1 MWISNL
7 ARLLG
12 AVFAV
17 SLCLPVYAQTRR
29 LSQVTTREIQATA
42 YTQQWKKIL
51 FYAPT
56 WGRGEVSLVDDERFF
71 LHEDGA
77 KNPEEE
83 LEQTLMAF
91 SEGTPAE
98 RQEALC
104 KYPARRIYLQN
115 ALKIIFTDPDF
126 NNQSDVCKRYRTF
139 AAKVKSDSVSLIFSS
154 FFPNNPASLLG
165 HTLLKFRRKAEEDF
179 SGNELLDYGL
189 NHAAIPTTE
198 NPLLYPFM
206 GMSGMFAGMLSMSP
220 YYVKVQEYSNAE
232 SRDLWEYE
240 LNLKGD
246 EVELMLASVFELS
259 THRVDYYYFD
269 DNCSYLML
277 ALIDVGRPTLNLT
290 SKFRAWVAPS
300 DSIRAVANT
309 PSLVKN
315 IAYRPS
321 NVSKYL
327 HLENALSDKERNSF
341 RSLLFPAS
349 NSSENT
355 NGKAGLKIDPKAIE
369 SLDEIEKTRVLD
381 TALEYIG
388 ASEKLAAGKKPLRW
402 AVEQEKLLKMR
413 AELGT
418 TSSPIEVPTPQ
429 DNAPHLAYPPT
440 RLNLGFLNV
449 SSPERFFKPAYVVG
463 WRPAL
468 QTLESP
474 IAGMGADLG
483 IGLFNIE
490 FLLSGRNISLR
501 EFTPVSVE
509 SIQLGKPNMKSHSWA
524 FEFGHKQRCFE
535 GCRQTY
541 INAEAGWSFAMDNPN
556 ARLVARGG
564 LRIGDDQ
571 GGALFMEPA
580 AHGIANLPLD
590 TKSRWVSRL
599 SLSRLISLW
608 QSPRWIVEAASSYV
622 VRPLAP
628 WEIHGTVQLHNLELQ
643 LLARTFYYF

>member
-12 AVFAV
+12 ALFAA

-29 LSQVTTREIQATA
+29 LSQVTAREIQAAA

-71 LHEDGA
+71 LHEDGS
-77 KNPEEE
+77 KSPEEE

-104 KYPARRIYLQN
+104 KYPARRIYLQKT
-115 ALKIIFTDPDF
+115 LKVIFTDPDY
-126 NNQSDVCKRYRTF
+126 NNESDVCKRYRTF

-290 SKFRAWVAPS
+290 SQFRAWVAPS

-327 HLENALSDKERNSF
+327 HLEKALSDKERNSF
-341 RSLLFPAS
+341 LSLLFPDS

-355 NGKAGLKIDPKAIE
+355 SGKAGLKIDPKALE

-402 AVEQEKLLKMR
+402 ATEQEKLLKMR

-418 TSSPIEVPTPQ
+418 TSSPLEVPTPQ

-483 IGLFNIE
+483 IGIFNVE

-509 SIQLGKPNMKSHSWA
+509 SIQLGKPNMKSLSWA

-564 LRIGDDQ
+564 LRVGDDQ

-590 TKSRWVSRL
+590 SKSRWVSRL
-599 SLSRLISLW
+599 SLGRLISLW
-608 QSPRWIVEAASSYV
+608 KSPRWRVDASSSYV
-622 VRPLAP
+622 VRPQSP
-628 WEIHGTVQLHNLELQ
+628 WEIHATMQLHNQELQ

>member
-1 MWISNL
+1 MWIFNL
-7 ARLLG
+7 ARFLG
-12 AVFAV
+12 VIFSVF
-17 SLCLPVYAQTRR
+17 LCKPSQAQVRR
-29 LSQVTTREIQATA
+29 LSQVSTREIQAAA

-71 LHEDGA
+71 LHEDG
-77 KNPEEE
+77 KTNPEQE

-91 SEGTPAE
+91 SEGTPAD

-104 KYPARRIYLQN
+104 KYPARRIYLQRT
-115 ALKIIFTDPDF
+115 LKIVFSDPEF
-126 NNQSDVCKRYRTF
+126 NSQSDVCKRYRTF

-179 SGNELLDYGL
+179 SGNVLLDYGL
-189 NHAAIPTTE
+189 NHAAIPTTD

-220 YYVKVQEYSNAE
+220 YYVKVQEYNNAE

-240 LNLKGD
+240 LNLNGD
-246 EVELMLASVFELS
+246 EIELMLASVFELS
-259 THRVDYYYFD
+259 THRIDYYYFD

-277 ALIDVGRPTLNLT
+277 ALIDVGRPSLNLT
-290 SKFRAWVAPS
+290 RKFRAWVAPS
-300 DSIRAVANT
+300 DSVRVVANS
-309 PSLVKN
+309 PSLVKSVQ
-315 IAYRPS
+315 YRPS

-327 HLENALSDKERNSF
+327 HLEKSLNENEKNSL
-341 RSLLFPAS
+341 RSLLFPIAKS
-349 NSSENT
+349 HENAQG
-355 NGKAGLKIDPKAIE
+355 NPSLKIDLKALE
-369 SLDEIEKTRVLD
+369 KLDENEQTRVLD

-388 ASEKLAAGKKPLRW
+388 ASEKLSAGKKPLRW
-402 AVEQEKLLKMR
+402 AAEQEILLKTR

-418 TSSPIEVPTPQ
+418 TSASIEVPTPD

-440 RLNLGFLNV
+440 RLNLGLLNV
-449 SSPERFFKPAYVVG
+449 SKPDRLLKPAFVVG

-483 IGLFNIE
+483 IGLFNVE
-490 FLLSGRNISLR
+490 FLISGRNISLR

-509 SIQLGKPNMKSHSWA
+509 SIQLAKPNLSSLSWA
-524 FEFGHKQRCFE
+524 FELGHKQRCFE

-541 INAEAGWSFAMDNPN
+541 VSVEAGFAFATDDPN

-571 GGALFMEPA
+571 GGALFIEPA

-590 TKSRWVSRL
+590 ATSRWVSRL
-599 SLSRLISLW
+599 SFSRLISLW
-608 QSPRWIVEAASSYV
+608 QTPRWIVEAASSYV

-628 WEIHGTVQLHNLELQ
+628 WEIHGTVQLHNLEMQ

>member
-1 MWISNL
+1 MWIFNL

-12 AVFAV
+12 LIFSVFLCNPSQAQVRKLRQV
-17 SLCLPVYAQTRR
+17 S
-29 LSQVTTREIQATA
+29 TREIQSAA

-71 LHEDGA
+71 LHEDG
-77 KNPEEE
+77 KTNPENE

-91 SEGTPAE
+91 SEGTPAD

-104 KYPARRIYLQN
+104 KYPARRIYLQKT
-115 ALKIIFTDPDF
+115 LKIIFPDPDF
-126 NNQSDVCKRYRTF
+126 NSQSDVCKRYRTF
-139 AAKVKSDSVSLIFSS
+139 ALKIKSDSVSLIFSS

-165 HTLLKFRRKAEEDF
+165 HTLLKFKRKAEEDL
-179 SGNELLDYGL
+179 SGNPLLDYGL
-189 NHAAIPTTE
+189 NHAAIPTTD

-290 SKFRAWVAPS
+290 GKFRAWVAPS

-309 PSLVKN
+309 PSLVRN

-327 HLENALSDKERNSF
+327 HLEKALSEEERNSF
-341 RSLLFPAS
+341 RSLLFSAS
-349 NSSENT
+349 HSSDNA

-402 AVEQEKLLKMR
+402 AAEQEKLLKMR

-483 IGLFNIE
+483 IGLFNVE

-509 SIQLGKPNMKSHSWA
+509 SIQLGKPNMKSLSWA

-535 GCRQTY
+535 GCRQTF
-541 INAEAGWSFAMDNPN
+541 INAEAGWAFATDNPN

-564 LRIGDDQ
+564 LRVGDDQ

-590 TKSRWVSRL
+590 SKARWVSRL
-599 SLSRLISLW
+599 SLGRLISLW
-608 QSPRWIVEAASSYV
+608 KSPRWMVDASSSYV
-622 VRPLAP
+622 LRPQSP
-628 WEIHGTVQLHNLELQ
+628 WEIHATMQLHNQELQ